1 MKYLLSILTFLTISC
16 NAQIVSLETI
26 AQCRATSN
34 CPNYNYIKDINNSL
48 SKYIGTWIGNYNGKT
63 YELQFKKILDED
75 FGVKSDMLKGRMR
88 IKDSNGNIV
97 YDTFNESDD
106 AKTKFSGFGFQP
118 NLKYYMM
125 HFVGNSPFAC
135 GEMGYVYL
143 GIKPETPNV
152 MTIRMIQDADIVWG
166 ECPSNYQP
174 TIPYNISISLIRQ

>member
-1 MKYLLSILTFLTISC
+1 
-16 NAQIVSLETI
+16 
-26 AQCRATSN
+26 
-34 CPNYNYIKDINNSL
+34 
-48 SKYIGTWIGNYNGKT
+48 
-63 YELQFKKILDED
+63 
-75 FGVKSDMLKGRMR
+75 MLKGRMR